1 MPSHHL
7 IRRDSW
13 PPTILRLGPEGALD
27 ISDTDANPFAYF
39 LEPAIPPSS
48 DNDDDYLDLSAGIE
62 RDDTKTPQ
70 VREVSPS
77 SLQRLPILSDEELE
91 AEQAERDM
99 HDWLS
104 VPRRRERGGGSGR
117 SAKASKGG
125 TVGAARGRGLVRN
138 GAVLGPGPVTRSR
151 SAGARGRAWRE
162 PSPEIGVIVEE
173 GEDVEMEIGGA
184 PGPGGEGE
192 KVEGGGWGKLKK
204 RVHWATPVEK

>member
-13 PPTILRLGPEGALD
+13 PPTILRLSQDGARD

-39 LEPAIPPSS
+39 LEPVVSASAD
-48 DNDDDYLDLSAGIE
+48 DNDDYLDLSAGIE
-62 RDDTKTPQ
+62 SDDAKTPQ

-104 VPRRRERGGGSGR
+104 VPRRVKERGGSSKG
-117 SAKASKGG
+117 SKGG
-125 TVGAARGRGLVRN
+125 RTGAARGRGLVRN
-138 GAVLGPGPVTRSR
+138 GAVPGPVTRSR
-151 SAGARGRAWRE
+151 SAGLRGRAWRE
-162 PSPEIGVIVEE
+162 PSPEIGVIAEE
-173 GEDVEMEIGGA
+173 SEDIEMDMGEQ
-184 PGPGGEGE
+184 PGPSGVGKKMDE
-192 KVEGGGWGKLKK
+192 GGWGKMKK
-204 RVHWATPVEK
+204 RVHWAMPVEK

>member
-13 PPTILRLGPEGALD
+13 PPTILRLGHDGASD

-39 LEPAIPPSS
+39 LEPAIPADD
-48 DNDDDYLDLSAGIE
+48 DNDDYLDLSAGIE
-62 RDDTKTPQ
+62 GDDTKTPQ

-99 HDWLS
+99 HDWLA
-104 VPRRRERGGGSGR
+104 VPHRVKERGGSSKG
-117 SAKASKGG
+117 SKGG
-125 TVGAARGRGLVRN
+125 RTGAARGRGLVRS
-138 GAVLGPGPVTRSR
+138 GPVPGPVRRSR
-151 SAGARGRAWRE
+151 SAGPRGRAWRE
-162 PSPEIGVIVEE
+162 PSPEIGVIEEE
-173 GEDVEMEIGGA
+173 GEDVEMEMGAA
-184 PGPGGEGE
+184 PGPSGAGKKMEE
-192 KVEGGGWGKLKK
+192 RGWGKMKK

>member
-13 PPTILRLGPEGALD
+13 PPTILRLGHDGISD

-39 LEPAIPPSS
+39 LEPAIPADD
-48 DNDDDYLDLSAGIE
+48 DNDDYLDLSAGIE
-62 RDDTKTPQ
+62 SDDAKMPQ

-104 VPRRRERGGGSGR
+104 VPHRVKERVNSSGKGSKVGR
-117 SAKASKGG
+117 
-125 TVGAARGRGLVRN
+125 TGAARGRGLVRS
-138 GAVLGPGPVTRSR
+138 GLVPGPVRRSR
-151 SAGARGRAWRE
+151 SAGPRGRAWRE
-162 PSPEIGVIVEE
+162 PSPEIGVIEEE
-173 GEDVEMEIGGA
+173 GEDVEMEMGMGIGGE
-184 PGPGGEGE
+184 PGPSGAGKKMEE
-192 KVEGGGWGKLKK
+192 RGWGKIKK
-204 RVHWATPVEK
+204 RVHWAMPVEK

>member
-13 PPTILRLGPEGALD
+13 PPTILRLGHDGAPD

-39 LEPAIPPSS
+39 LEPAVPASAS
-48 DNDDDYLDLSAGIE
+48 DDDDDYLDLSAGIE
-62 RDDTKTPQ
+62 SDDAKTPQ

-99 HDWLS
+99 HVWLS
-104 VPRRRERGGGSGR
+104 VPHRAKERGGSSKSG
-117 SAKASKGG
+117 KGG
-125 TVGAARGRGLVRN
+125 RTGAARGRGLVRN
-138 GAVLGPGPVTRSR
+138 GAVPGPVTRSR
-151 SAGARGRAWRE
+151 SAGPRGRAWRE
-162 PSPEIGVIVEE
+162 PSPEIGVIAEE
-173 GEDVEMEIGGA
+173 GEDVEMEMGGA
-184 PGPGGEGE
+184 PGPSEVGKKMEE
-192 KVEGGGWGKLKK
+192 RGWGKMKK